1 MSGICRLL
9 AHPDGDDGGHRLGG
23 DGGGGREP
31 KVAYPEAEA
40 ATAVAGEESSEEE
53 VKQKESASLQA
64 HSLKCDE

>member
-1 MSGICRLL
+1 MVFCRLL

-23 DGGGGREP
+23 DGSGIGRDP
-31 KVAYPEAEA
+31 KVASPEAA
-40 ATAVAGEESSEEE
+40 ATGEASSEEEE